1 MDRLWTA
8 ALGVLVPSA
17 GDNLLQDLADA
28 TRIAKGSAL
37 TTQSPGL
44 EGRLFQ
50 ATADLTTWN
59 LVVVDEPAA
68 QIVDPATNTVSLG
81 AFDWNDRMVLGFF
94 RAMASATEYPG
105 GANDYAFDSAG
116 APTLFWGYLGNG
128 ALNGVGGQVSP
139 GNPPV
144 PAVGTS
150 WACLISANIWL
161 YLDAADGKL
170 KLYNN
175 TGSTLRSPAMFLFAT
190 GPTGAR
196 P

>member
-81 AFDWNDRMVLGFF
+81 DL
-94 RAMASATEYPG
+94 
-105 GANDYAFDSAG
+105 
-116 APTLFWGYLGNG
+116 L
-128 ALNGVGGQVSP
+128 
-139 GNPPV
+139 
-144 PAVGTS
+144 
-150 WACLISANIWL
+150 
-161 YLDAADGKL
+161 
-170 KLYNN
+170 
-175 TGSTLRSPAMFLFAT
+175 
-190 GPTGAR
+190 
-196 P
+196 